1 MTRRK
6 IICKIIIRLADI
18 QGSCRVCFSMKL
30 AFEDLMPIAEPE
42 WNMMDVI
49 TRRIK
54 YFQNEKEKRK
64 N

>member
-42 WNMMDVI
+42 WNYGRNYEAYKI
-49 TRRIK
+49 LPK
-54 YFQNEKEKRK
+54 
-64 N
+64 